1 MSKDS
6 RYELTGYVIMGSFAG
21 FRVGR
26 GVGIAVLIMISVGGA
41 NTALVTA
48 TVEKAFE
55 HESPHWPPF
64 SLR

>member
-1 MSKDS
+1 
-6 RYELTGYVIMGSFAG
+6 MGSFAG

-64 SLR
+64 YLR